1 MLRDSD
7 RSSSLTDSELY
18 VRLKINRRP
27 RRGVW
32 TGSGGIHEKDDSDHP
47 CVVRTSDHAFFKVH
61 EIDKEAELHAA
72 VGQAPIRG
80 AAAVIVVTGMIDR
93 AANARWIYLEG
104 GHAAQNIL
112 LQAHSREIGAVVMGG
127 FKDEDVRQVLN
138 VPEGEHP
145 VNIIPMGRKQDEKMP

>member
-1 MLRDSD
+1 
-7 RSSSLTDSELY
+7 
-18 VRLKINRRP
+18 
-27 RRGVW
+27 
-32 TGSGGIHEKDDSDHP
+32 
-47 CVVRTSDHAFFKVH
+47 
-61 EIDKEAELHAA
+61 
-72 VGQAPIRG
+72 
-80 AAAVIVVTGMIDR
+80 MIDR